1 MKIVNWNKLTES
13 EKKVALL
20 RPILSLENNLVFKT
34 QEILNQ
40 AKLKGDEA
48 LFNFTKKFDGVV
60 LNSLQVTDNEFE
72 AALNE
77 INPEDLEAIKFTK
90 KQIET
95 NQLAQI
101 PAIKIIKTHDNQV
114 ICEIRPRPIDRVGL
128 YIPGGS
134 APLVSTVLMLAI
146 PAAIANCPLKI
157 ICTPPNAAGKINS
170 AILVAAKLCGI
181 EKVYKVGGAQ
191 AIAAMAYGTKSIPK
205 VDKIFGPGNAWV
217 TEAKKQIAQD
227 AMISTSI
234 DMPAGPSELLM
245 IADDNANPDYV
256 AADLLSQAEHGIDS
270 QVILIALSESFAL
283 RVIEKINAQIEK
295 LSRKNIAIESL
306 KNGRIIISKT
316 ILEAISISNI
326 YAPEHLILQID
337 NPNQY
342 ADQIQNSGAVF
353 LGEFAPETV
362 GDYVTG
368 SNHVLPTSG
377 YAKSYSGLS
386 IKDFMKFIN
395 FQTVTRSGLKIIGPY
410 AEKLASMEGLDAH
423 QYAVSVRLNNI

>member
-1 MKIVNWNKLTES
+1 MKIVNWDKLTAS
-13 EKKVALL
+13 EKKLILL

-40 AKLKGDEA
+40 VKLKSDEA
-48 LFNFTKKFDGVV
+48 LFDFTKQFDGVV
-60 LNSLQVTDNEFE
+60 LNSLEVTDNEFK
-72 AALNE
+72 ATLDE
-77 INPEDLEAIKFTK
+77 INSADLEAIEFCK

-95 NQLAQI
+95 NQLAQM
-101 PAIKIIKTHDNQV
+101 PAIKSIKTHNNQI
-114 ICEIRPRPIDRVGL
+114 ICNVVPRPIDRVGL
-128 YIPGGS
+128 YIPGGT
-134 APLVSTVLMLAI
+134 APLVSTVLMLAV
-146 PAAIANCPLKI
+146 PATIANCPLKI
-157 ICTPPNAAGKINS
+157 MCTPPNSNGKINS

-181 EKVYKVGGAQ
+181 EKIYKVGGAQ

-227 AMISTSI
+227 AIISTSI
-234 DMPAGPSELLM
+234 DMPAGPSELLI
-245 IADDNANPDYV
+245 IADENANPEYI

-283 RVIEKINAQIEK
+283 CVIEKINAQIEK
-295 LSRKNIAIESL
+295 LFRKNIAIESL
-306 KNGRIIISKT
+306 RDSRIIISKS
-316 ILEAISISNI
+316 ISEAIAISNI
-326 YAPEHLILQID
+326 YAPEHLILQIE
-337 NPNQY
+337 NPDQY
-342 ADQIQNSGAVF
+342 VDQIQNAGAVF

-377 YAKSYSGLS
+377 YSKSYSGLS
-386 IKDFMKFIN
+386 VKDFMKFIN
-395 FQTVTRSGLKIIGPY
+395 FQTVSKSGLNIIGPY

-423 QYAVSVRLNNI
+423 KYAVSVRLDNI